1 MIMRWLK
8 MANKAVITIRNEE
21 TFKKLKVIAN
31 ILNISVGDVITK
43 SIESTE
49 MFDLAVNE
57 MYQFLL
63 SEETKNQTAK

>member
-1 MIMRWLK
+1 

-31 ILNISVGDVITK
+31 LLDISVGDVITK

-49 MFDLAVNE
+49 MFDIAVEE
-57 MYQFLL
+57 MYKFLL
-63 SEETKNQTAK
+63 SEETKTQTAKKK

>member
-1 MIMRWLK
+1 

-21 TFKKLKVIAN
+21 TFRKLKVIAN
-31 ILNISVGDVITK
+31 LLDISVGDVITK

-63 SEETKNQTAK
+63 SEETKTQTAKKK